1 MIASAALAKRAL
13 GAFARVFPRCSMVAQ
28 AVAYNLFL
36 AFFPTL
42 LIAVGFATSPLGGH
56 TNLFDLITDFT
67 DLLPPGSQ
75 QIVSEFLVNRGP
87 QAWKWALVGWA
98 GTLIAGT
105 QVMRLLIE
113 GIHMVYSDHERLSY
127 WQRQWRSL
135 ALLMVTIAPLL
146 GAAIL
151 GVFGRPLRRWVAHEL
166 GKSQSIEALWA
177 VFFHGTAIFLATIA
191 LTMIYRMARP
201 KESSLRSVLPG
212 ALVATALWWFAD
224 ISFGFYVRRV
234 PYNVVYGGL
243 AAVIG
248 LLIWMQISSVIFF
261 LGAAW
266 NAEVAET
273 KRRLAHAHDAP
284 AAQLSSVQ
292 T

>member
-1 MIASAALAKRAL
+1 MIASAAFAKRAY
-13 GAFARVFPRCSMVAQ
+13 GVFGRVFPRTSMLAQ

-36 AFFPTL
+36 AFFPAL
-42 LIAVGFATSPLGGH
+42 LILVGVATSPIGRR
-56 TNLFDLITDFT
+56 TNMFDLIIDLT

-87 QAWKWALVGWA
+87 DAWKWALVGLI

-105 QVMRLLIE
+105 QVMRLLME
-113 GIHMVYSDHERLSY
+113 GIHLIYNDHDRPGY
-127 WQRQWRSL
+127 WTRQLKSV
-135 ALLMVTIAPLL
+135 LLLLITIAPLIL
-146 GAAIL
+146 AAFL
-151 GVFGRPLRRWVAHEL
+151 GVFGRPIRRWFAYEL
-166 GKSQSIEALWA
+166 GKNHTIETLWG

-191 LTMIYRMARP
+191 LTIIYRVARP
-201 KESSLRSVLPG
+201 RESSLRSVLPG
-212 ALVATALWWFAD
+212 AFVATALWWISD

-248 LLIWMQISSVIFF
+248 LLIWMQISTVIIF

-266 NAEVAET
+266 NAETAEM
-273 KRRLAHAHDAP
+273 KRRLTHEHVGP
-284 AAQLSSVQ
+284 S
-292 T
+292 